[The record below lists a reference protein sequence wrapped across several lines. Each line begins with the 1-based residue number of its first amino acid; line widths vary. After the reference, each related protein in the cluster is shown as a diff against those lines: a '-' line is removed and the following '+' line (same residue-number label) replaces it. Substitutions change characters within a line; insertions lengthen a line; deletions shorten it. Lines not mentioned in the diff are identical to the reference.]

1 MLCQLSIDPA
11 FEQAR
16 IVRFIQQQLAS
27 AGRERLVLGLSGGV
41 DSSLAAALSVEAVGS
56 ENVHGMI
63 MPYRSSNPDSERHA
77 RLLAEK
83 LGIPCL
89 RFEISAMVDAI
100 ESAFPEMDARRRGNI
115 MARCRMIALFDQT
128 EAFCGLGMG
137 TSNRTETLLGYFTI
151 HGDGAAAFRP
161 IAHLYKCQVRAL
173 AKHMGVPQAIID
185 KAPSADLWAG
195 QTDEDELGF
204 SYDTADQVLYLLTE
218 EHLSAEQVADR
229 GFSLDVV
236 QAVQST
242 MAATAFKRRLP
253 PSL

>member
-1 MLCQLSIDPA
+1 MLSQLAIEPA
-11 FEQAR
+11 FEQDR
-16 IVRFIQQQLAS
+16 IVRFIRQQLAA
-27 AGRERLVLGLSGGV
+27 AGRERLVLGLSGGI
-41 DSSLAAALSVEAVGS
+41 DSSLAAALSVRAVGA
-56 ENVHGMI
+56 ENVRGMI
-63 MPYRSSNPDSERHA
+63 MPYRSSNPDSENHA
-77 RLLAEK
+77 RLLAEQLEIK
-83 LGIPCL
+83 CL
-89 RFEISAMVDAI
+89 RFDISAMVDAI
-100 ESAFPEMDARRRGNI
+100 ESAFPDIDARRRGNI

-151 HGDGAAAFRP
+151 HGDGVAAFRP
-161 IAHLYKCQVRAL
+161 ISHLYKCQVRAL
-173 AKHMGVPQAIID
+173 ARHMGVPAMIID

-218 EHLSAEQVADR
+218 EHLSPTQVAEY
-229 GFSLDVV
+229 GFAPNVV
-236 QAVQST
+236 QAVQRK